1 MTILT
6 IMLFIILAVAVVT
19 DILYR
24 KIPNAVTLPAV
35 IFGLVCHTY
44 LSGLDGFLFSAGG
57 LFLGIGPLLVFYLM
71 GMMGAGDV
79 KLMGAV
85 GSILG
90 PAGVF
95 QAFLF
100 TAIIGGVYAIIVM
113 AAKGQLMDFLK
124 RIILSLKLSL
134 LTRRPQLLPA
144 ESKASSILCYG
155 IAIGAGTVLSLFI
168 VQS

>member
-1 MTILT
+1 MTPLT
-6 IMLFIILAVAVVT
+6 IMLFIILAIAMVT

-24 KIPNAVTLPAV
+24 KIPNAVTIPAV
-35 IFGLVCHTY
+35 IFGLVFHTY
-44 LSGLDGFLFSAGG
+44 LNGLDGFLFSAGG
-57 LFLGIGPLLVFYLM
+57 TFLGIGVLLFFYLA

-100 TAIIGGVYAIIVM
+100 TAVIGGIYAMIMM
-113 AAKGQLMDFLK
+113 AFKGELMPFLK
-124 RIILSLKLSL
+124 RLFFSLKLSL
-134 LTRRPQLLPA
+134 VTGKPNILR
-144 ESKASSILCYG
+144 SDGKASTILCYG
-155 IAIGAGTVLSLFI
+155 IAIGVGTVLSLLF
-168 VQS
+168 

>member
-1 MTILT
+1 MAIAAT
-6 IMLFIILAVAVVT
+6 T

-24 KIPNAVTLPAV
+24 KIPNAVTIPTV
-35 IFGLVCHTY
+35 IFGLVFHTY
-44 LSGLDGFLFSAGG
+44 LSGIDGFLFSAGG
-57 LFLGIGPLLVFYLM
+57 TFLGIGLLLIFYLM

-90 PAGVF
+90 PSGVF

-134 LTRRPQLLPA
+134 LTRRPTA
-144 ESKASSILCYG
+144 F
-155 IAIGAGTVLSLFI
+155 AG
-168 VQS
+168 